1 MSEVNS
7 DLESKVNEI
16 FIKTIVT
23 QKFKNPYLKPLELKI
38 YVDKNENILFSS
50 FQAKIGDSIMVKSK
64 LIKKEKAEVK
74 YTDSISSGN
83 AAIFVSEHDGKII
96 INMGNIPSKEEV
108 IFISEFIHFTKYS
121 HLYEFKLLENLPIFK
136 GKDKI
141 FYKNKIKGKIN
152 IKTRNKIFNIQED
165 FKNCDSGNKIIEEKY
180 LNEDK
185 NEYLIVYE
193 NLNSNKES
201 DGSTTI
207 FFDTNYNEP
216 LAFLQKSSK
225 LKEENYIIQCK
236 IKDLIYKKEKE
247 ILPELYIFLIDQSF
261 SIYNDKFAFIKEAL
275 EIFLQSLPANS
286 YYQFVGYGTKFIK
299 YDDKPKK
306 YIQEN
311 INESLKLIKNLKA
324 ELGINNIYDAL
335 FDVGCAT
342 YENLN
347 VRKNIFLLTD
357 GKIKVKDR
365 KKVLDFIENNN
376 SLFRIF
382 SIGVGDDIDEEFI
395 KRIGSIGSGGYD
407 FCKKYEDINSVVDK
421 NVNNVINPWIHGL
434 KIKCCLDNDNI
445 YEQDLPKK
453 IRQND

>member
-64 LIKKEKAEVK
+64 VIKKEKAEVK

-96 INMGNIPSKEEV
+96 INMGNIPSKKEV

-121 HLYEFKLLENLPIFK
+121 QLYEFKLLENLPIFK

-299 YDDKPKK
+299 YDDKPKE

-376 SLFRIF
+376 ILFRIF
-382 SIGVGDDIDEEFI
+382 SIGVGDDIDKEFI
-395 KRIGSIGSGGYD
+395 KRIGSIGSGGYN
-407 FCKKYEDINSVVDK
+407 F
-421 NVNNVINPWIHGL
+421 
-434 KIKCCLDNDNI
+434 
-445 YEQDLPKK
+445 
-453 IRQND
+453 

>member
-7 DLESKVNEI
+7 DLESEVNEI

-23 QKFKNPYLKPLELKI
+23 QKFKNPYIKPLELKI
-38 YVDKNENILFSS
+38 YVDKKENILFSS
-50 FQAKIGDSIMVKSK
+50 FQAKIGDSIIVKSK

-83 AAIFVSEHDGKII
+83 AAIFVSELDGKII

-121 HLYEFKLLENLPIFK
+121 HFYEFELLENLPIFK
-136 GKDKI
+136 GKDKT
-141 FYKNKIKGKIN
+141 FYKNKVKGKIN
-152 IKTRNKIFNIQED
+152 IKARNKIFNIQKD
-165 FKNCDSGNKIIEEKY
+165 FKNFDSGNKIIEEKY

-185 NEYLIVYE
+185 NEYLILFE

-225 LKEENYIIQCK
+225 FKEENYIIQCK

-247 ILPELYIFLIDQSF
+247 MLPELYIFLIDQSC
-261 SIYNDKFAFIKEAL
+261 SMYDGDKFEIIKEVL

-286 YYQFVGYGTKFIK
+286 CYQFVGYGTKIIK
-299 YDDKPKK
+299 YDDKPKE

-324 ELGINNIYDAL
+324 ELGNINTYDNNIYDSL
-335 FDVGCAT
+335 FDVACAT

-347 VRKNIFLLTD
+347 FRKNIFLLTD
-357 GKIKVKDR
+357 GNLK
-365 KKVLDFIENNN
+365 
-376 SLFRIF
+376 
-382 SIGVGDDIDEEFI
+382 
-395 KRIGSIGSGGYD
+395 
-407 FCKKYEDINSVVDK
+407 
-421 NVNNVINPWIHGL
+421 L
-434 KIKCCLDNDNI
+434 KI
-445 YEQDLPKK
+445 EKK
-453 IRQND
+453 FWILLEIIIVYLEFFQ